1 MVKGVYNYFENQHTT
16 TLCGSITH
24 DKKIMEIK
32 DVYMRIKQKLGVDRD
47 DQIAE
52 KLGITKQSVSGFKKR
67 GTLPYEALIVYCE
80 KHQISVEYILFGYKT
95 DEKVNDNLRIENA
108 KLQAKLDLVREL
120 LDEAYG
126 KGRT

>member
-1 MVKGVYNYFENQHTT
+1 
-16 TLCGSITH
+16 
-24 DKKIMEIK
+24 MEIK

-120 LDEAYG
+120 LNEAYE